1 MKKYLYDS
9 KVDYLDSRFR
19 NINADVI
26 INSTSEE
33 LVRNNTYYFL
43 NQIVDLDIC
52 AVVIDQKGE
61 QIGIKNYYSGIK
73 TKTRDE
79 LDKLPMSVPT
89 LTFET
94 YQAILSHDEMPS
106 GKMAKVKCR
115 WLFIESLAHFQI
127 LQGSFRLVHILNRYN
142 RC

>member
-1 MKKYLYDS
+1 MFKTRYSLFKSLQSQLLIRFLLLIVTLLVLLGITQYNGMKKYLYAS

-19 NINADVI
+19 NINPDVI
-26 INSTSEE
+26 INSTSDE

-43 NQIVDLDIC
+43 NQIADLDIC

-94 YQAILSHDEMPS
+94 YQAILSHD
-106 GKMAKVKCR
+106 
-115 WLFIESLAHFQI
+115 
-127 LQGSFRLVHILNRYN
+127 
-142 RC
+142 